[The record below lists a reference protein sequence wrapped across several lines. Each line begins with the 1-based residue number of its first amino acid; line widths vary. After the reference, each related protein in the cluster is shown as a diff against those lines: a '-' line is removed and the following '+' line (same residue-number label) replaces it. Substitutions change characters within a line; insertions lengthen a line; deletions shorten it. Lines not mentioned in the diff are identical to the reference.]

1 MTFKTHWEN
10 VYSTKVPEAV
20 GWYAPHLQTS
30 LALING
36 TGVRKEARIIDV
48 GGGASTL
55 VDDLLDAGFAH
66 ITILDLAK
74 VALAQM
80 RSRLAERA
88 AKVQWIEGDITNI
101 DIPPG
106 YYDVWH
112 DRAVFHFLIEDESRK
127 RYVNQMRRALKGGG
141 HIIIATFAPEA
152 PPKCSS
158 LDVMRY
164 SLEQLHR
171 ELGKDFILHEHKKEL
186 HVTPGGVKQMYLYC
200 RFQKP
205 A

>member
-1 MTFKTHWEN
+1 MTFKAHWEN
-10 VYSTKVPEAV
+10 VYSTQVPEEV
-20 GWYAPHLQTS
+20 GWYAPHLRTS

-36 TGVRKEARIIDV
+36 TGVSKEARIIDV

-66 ITILDLAK
+66 LTILDLAQ
-74 VALAQM
+74 VALAQV

-101 DIPPG
+101 DLPPG

-112 DRAVFHFLIEDESRK
+112 DRAVFHFLIEGESRK

-141 HIIIATFAPEA
+141 TSLS
-152 PPKCSS
+152 PPLLLRLLRS
-158 LDVMRY
+158 V
-164 SLEQLHR
+164 
-171 ELGKDFILHEHKKEL
+171 
-186 HVTPGGVKQMYLYC
+186 V
-200 RFQKP
+200 